1 MTQTNLIRDR
11 RRVSEP
17 GGGLSNPLPG
27 RSRPAR
33 RRGIARTAWW
43 VPYLFMAPVLILFV
57 VFFAWPAVLAL
68 QLSFYDYS
76 IIRPTEWVGLDN
88 FTRMIGDTRFWHATL
103 NSLGY
108 MVGLLPLTVG
118 LPLVLAVL
126 VNQKLRAIGM
136 YRFLYYLPVVTSM
149 VAVAIAWRYVFH
161 DAGVLNW
168 MLQAVGIT
176 DQPIQFLL
184 DKNWALP
191 ALIVVEG
198 WKSMGSYMLIYLA
211 GLQAIPSELY
221 EAATVDGA
229 GMWRRFFSITV
240 PLMVPYLAVTLTLEM
255 QDATQVFTSVFVL
268 TGGGPSD
275 STMSLGYYIW
285 SLAFQRFEMGYAS
298 AISMVLWV
306 VLVLLAVLNY
316 RISKARYAA

>member
-1 MTQTNLIRDR
+1 MTQSAPLRDR
-11 RRVSEP
+11 RRTARS
-17 GGGLSNPLPG
+17 GGGHEVPG
-27 RSRPAR
+27 PGIRSRK
-33 RRGIARTAWW
+33 RRGPAATNWY
-43 VPYLFMAPVLILFV
+43 VPYLFLAPVLILFL
-57 VFFAWPAVLAL
+57 VFFAWPAFLAL

-88 FTRMIGDTRFWHATL
+88 FTRMLGDSRFWHASL

-118 LPLVLAVL
+118 LPLLLAVL
-126 VNQKLRAIGM
+126 VNQKLRAIGA
-136 YRFLYYLPVVTSM
+136 YRFFYYLPVVTSM

-161 DAGVLNW
+161 DSGVLNW
-168 MLQAVGIT
+168 MLQTVGLI

-184 DKNWALP
+184 DKDWALP
-191 ALIVVEG
+191 SLIAVEG

-211 GLQAIPSELY
+211 GLQAIPSDLY
-221 EAATVDGA
+221 EAAKVDGA
-229 GMWRRFFSITV
+229 GMWRRFFAITV

-268 TGGGPSD
+268 TEGGPSD

-298 AISMVLWV
+298 AISIVLWI
-306 VLVLLAVLNY
+306 VLVLLAALNY
-316 RISKARYAA
+316 RVSKARYAG